1 MPIVVFSELVANEPV
16 PVQAADPR
24 LAAELRA
31 PLKSEDYRHSRFR
44 ATLAHRTQA
53 SGLRMV
59 AAMDH
64 EVDGPDGIRTHADS
78 TPDVARLAVG
88 TKLEPGQ
95 RLRIVRFLAYV
106 WSSLRSVPALQD
118 QVEGGW
124 PPRGSP
130 GGTASAGSSATGS
143 TRRGGGDV
151 VLEGDPALQQAV
163 RFAVFQVVQAAA
175 RADERGIPAKGLTG
189 SGDDG
194 HTFWDMEA
202 YMLPMLTYVMPFA
215 ARDALRWRHAT
226 IDLAEARARELG
238 LNGVAFP
245 WRTIRGQECS
255 GYRPA
260 SAAAF
265 HINAAIADAVRG
277 YLAATE
283 DGGFE
288 RGDGLELMVATARLW
303 RSLGYHDA
311 QGGEQVTH
319 VGCSG
324 AVQAGIPGQCG
335 HHLQAARA
343 LATMRNGNKH
353 NSKVAA
359 NSMPWLMTS
368 IATSRRRRS
377 SAQDPTY
384 FFCPTRLPV
393 GGSRRPAGQPP
404 SRLPPCSQQ
413 PAGSAGGLMLGAIGL
428 SRSLRRRAV
437 PRVIRCWQDCSAA
450 ARWQRPYALGTRT
463 GGVSAPARETRW
475 QLLRRHPRT
484 APAVRA

>member
-1 MPIVVFSELVANEPV
+1 MSPAGQGVQIRSARLVSFSQRAVAAITYEVEPLDSAVPIVVFSELVANEPV

-59 AAMDH
+59 AAMDQK
-64 EVDGPDGIRTHADS
+64 VDGPDGIRTHADS

-118 QVEGGW
+118 QVEGG

-215 ARDALRWRHAT
+215 ARDVLRWRHAT

-255 GYRPA
+255 GCGRPA
-260 SAAAF
+260 
-265 HINAAIADAVRG
+265 
-277 YLAATE
+277 
-283 DGGFE
+283 
-288 RGDGLELMVATARLW
+288 
-303 RSLGYHDA
+303 
-311 QGGEQVTH
+311 Q
-319 VGCSG
+319 
-324 AVQAGIPGQCG
+324 
-335 HHLQAARA
+335 
-343 LATMRNGNKH
+343 
-353 NSKVAA
+353 
-359 NSMPWLMTS
+359 
-368 IATSRRRRS
+368 RRS
-377 SAQDPTY
+377 TSMRPSRTPSAVTW
-384 FFCPTRLPV
+384 
-393 GGSRRPAGQPP
+393 QPP
-404 SRLPPCSQQ
+404 KTEGS
-413 PAGSAGGLMLGAIGL
+413 SAGMGW
-428 SRSLRRRAV
+428 S
-437 PRVIRCWQDCSAA
+437 
-450 ARWQRPYALGTRT
+450 
-463 GGVSAPARETRW
+463 
-475 QLLRRHPRT
+475 
-484 APAVRA
+484 